1 MQGLSPVPRKMVK
14 FNPGLRQILSKV
26 FIVYEWNSSLQKS
39 VESLLHDTVM
49 SMITQN
55 VALRNAYRKVKYKN
69 ATKF

>member
-26 FIVYEWNSSLQKS
+26 FIVYKWNSSLQKS

-55 VALRNAYRKVKYKN
+55 VTLSNAYRKVKYKN